1 MSFLDSRTHAA
12 RQGIGQPVP
21 RAEDRR
27 LITGRGCYS
36 DDVTLPRQAYAAFV
50 RSPHAH
56 ARIRRIDAHA
66 ALSVPGVLAVLTGT
80 DAAELAGIP
89 HRPVPTNPHEVPLR
103 SRDGSA
109 FFVAPHPPLPADR
122 VRHVGEPIAM
132 VIAETP
138 AIARDGVERVVV
150 DYDPLPAV
158 VGCAGR
164 RGTRPRRSS
173 GTRRPATCASIRS
186 PATRRR
192 PRPRSPGRRT
202 SCASRRA

>member
-56 ARIRRIDAHA
+56 AAIRRIDAHA

-80 DAAELAGIP
+80 DTAELAGIP
-89 HRPVPTNPHEVPLR
+89 HRPVPTNPTKFR
-103 SRDGSA
+103 
-109 FFVAPHPPLPADR
+109 
-122 VRHVGEPIAM
+122 
-132 VIAETP
+132 
-138 AIARDGVERVVV
+138 
-150 DYDPLPAV
+150 
-158 VGCAGR
+158 CAAAT
-164 RGTRPRRSS
+164 TRPSS
-173 GTRRPATCASIRS
+173 SRPTLRCPPTACVTSASRS
-186 PATRRR
+186 PW
-192 PRPRSPGRRT
+192 
-202 SCASRRA
+202 